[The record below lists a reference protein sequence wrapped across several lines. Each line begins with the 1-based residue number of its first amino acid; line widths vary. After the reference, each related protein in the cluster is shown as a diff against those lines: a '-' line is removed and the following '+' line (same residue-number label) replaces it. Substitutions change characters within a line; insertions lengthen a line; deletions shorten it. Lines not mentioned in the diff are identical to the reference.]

1 MTGVSSKYRLIMAS
15 HLIQHPKCRCS
26 SPKHKMNQK
35 ASKAWVGQKA
45 ERKTHFLGDRL
56 LQLLAAQKRFQI
68 NPLLKPNQNHDNGEG
83 DGDGYGDG
91 DGGGEGH

>member
-1 MTGVSSKYRLIMAS
+1 
-15 HLIQHPKCRCS
+15 
-26 SPKHKMNQK
+26 MNQK

-68 NPLLKPNQNHDNGEG
+68 NPLLKPNQNHDNGDG